1 MECDLFDYPEIEK
14 IRGNQ
19 TMTTAKRSFDILLL
33 PSEGSINEGRVL
45 SELETGRG
53 PFRRD
58 GGKRTAKSF
67 KRGLRGHAPS
77 ASVNFR
83 SVAMHLLLLQSKIFT
98 PHLCNDMKIFSDSL
112 NRAVLGY
119 AVQKNAEKLL
129 HLVICHSGN
138 AALGA
143 LGRTCGLSSNLAR
156 FRVWPLSAVSAHIN
170 PLSIRLVRG
179 RT

>member
-1 MECDLFDYPEIEK
+1 MECDLLDCPEIEE

-19 TMTTAKRSFDILLL
+19 TMTTAKRSFNILLL
-33 PSEGSINEGRVL
+33 PSGGAVETTTGTLRIGDGKEDLSARWGQTGRRRVL
-45 SELETGRG
+45 
-53 PFRRD
+53 
-58 GGKRTAKSF
+58 
-67 KRGLRGHAPS
+67 KRGLPGHAPS

-83 SVAMHLLLLQSKIFT
+83 SVAMHLLLFQSKNFT

-119 AVQKNAEKLL
+119 GVQKKAEKSL

-143 LGRTCGLSSNLAR
+143 FKKNVWTLFQLGTVQGVVVVGCLR
-156 FRVWPLSAVSAHIN
+156 PY
-170 PLSIRLVRG
+170 
-179 RT
+179 